1 MRLLLA
7 EDDQSLRNVLVR
19 ILEKNNYCVDAVDNG
34 RDALEFLQTGFY
46 DAVIMDIMMP
56 YIDGVTVVS
65 RIRANKNTVPVLLLT
80 AKSEIDDKI
89 IGLDT
94 GANDYLT
101 KPFDVR
107 ELLARIRVLTRKADM
122 QQSNLISFGNV
133 MLDTKAFVLSTSKGN
148 YQLSNKEYQTM
159 NMLMR
164 NPNKVISASEF
175 LERIWPEDSIAE
187 ENTIWT
193 YISYLRRKL
202 ESIDADIT
210 IHTIRGAGYILE
222 DKYGKD

>member
-65 RIRANKNTVPVLLLT
+65 RIRADKNTVPVLLLT

-107 ELLARIRVLTRKADM
+107 ELLARIRVLTRKADI

-133 MLDTKAFVLSTSKGN
+133 MLDTNAFVLSTSKGN